1 MFITE
6 ETLKVGIQSTVVDY
20 NQSGLGRYATELLEG
35 YHTLEKKV
43 TLIRYKNNNGW
54 TNHCGFKEVSG
65 KRLPYYTNVPLQIA
79 AMVRKSKCNLIHYPV
94 HFSENIGSY
103 LINNRVKTVLTI
115 HDIGPMLHD
124 NDKRIWYDQPDIET
138 QTLWQ
143 WGLRLA
149 SKRADHIITVSENT
163 KRDCVKYLG
172 IPPEKITVIPCA
184 ASPIFHPRPEKDV
197 IAFLHNIGIQQ
208 PYVFYTG
215 GLSSRKNVER
225 LLDAYEILCEEGYW
239 HNLLIAGNS
248 PDKTH
253 AESIQNRFGD
263 RVIFTG
269 HVPPQTLA
277 YLYCGADMFVYPSL
291 YEGFGI
297 PPLEAMASGTPT
309 ITSNT
314 SSLPE
319 VVGDAGIMVDPNS
332 TSELYCAMK
341 LVANNKN
348 VRDKLKFSGLERASH
363 FKWIDIA
370 KQTWKVYE
378 DIFYDLG
385 ERKPLSLGRG

>member
-378 DIFYDLG
+378 DIF
-385 ERKPLSLGRG
+385 

>member
-1 MFITE
+1 M
-6 ETLKVGIQSTVVDY
+6 KVGIQSTVVDY

-115 HDIGPMLHD
+115 HDIAPMLHD

-378 DIFYDLG
+378 DIFYYDRAQ
-385 ERKPLSLGRG
+385 EIPLL

>member
-54 TNHCGFKEVSG
+54 TNHCGFKEVFS
-65 KRLPYYTNVPLQIA
+65 KRLPYYTNIPLQIA

-378 DIFYDLG
+378 DIFYY
-385 ERKPLSLGRG
+385 

>member
-1 MFITE
+1 M
-6 ETLKVGIQSTVVDY
+6 KVGIQSTVVDY

-115 HDIGPMLHD
+115 HDISPMLHD

-319 VVGDAGIMVDPNS
+319 VVGDAGIMVDPNR

-370 KQTWKVYE
+370 KRTWKVYE
-378 DIFYDLG
+378 DIFY
-385 ERKPLSLGRG
+385 

>member
-1 MFITE
+1 M
-6 ETLKVGIQSTVVDY
+6 
-20 NQSGLGRYATELLEG
+20 
-35 YHTLEKKV
+35 
-43 TLIRYKNNNGW
+43 
-54 TNHCGFKEVSG
+54 
-65 KRLPYYTNVPLQIA
+65 
-79 AMVRKSKCNLIHYPV
+79 
-94 HFSENIGSY
+94 
-103 LINNRVKTVLTI
+103 
-115 HDIGPMLHD
+115 
-124 NDKRIWYDQPDIET
+124 
-138 QTLWQ
+138 
-143 WGLRLA
+143 
-149 SKRADHIITVSENT
+149 
-163 KRDCVKYLG
+163 
-172 IPPEKITVIPCA
+172 
-184 ASPIFHPRPEKDV
+184 

-225 LLDAYEILCEEGYW
+225 LLDAYEILCEERYW

-378 DIFYDLG
+378 DIFYY
-385 ERKPLSLGRG
+385 

>member
-1 MFITE
+1 M
-6 ETLKVGIQSTVVDY
+6 VDY

-115 HDIGPMLHD
+115 HDISPMLHD

-370 KQTWKVYE
+370 KRTWKVYE
-378 DIFYDLG
+378 DIFYY
-385 ERKPLSLGRG
+385 

>member
-115 HDIGPMLHD
+115 HDISPMLHD

-378 DIFYDLG
+378 DIF
-385 ERKPLSLGRG
+385 